1 MFTVVVPAALPGI
14 VTGALL
20 ALARVAG
27 ETAPLLILV
36 GYSPDMNKN
45 LFNGTQGSLPGMIY
59 DQFTNLNHATG
70 PGAYHLDANGNRV
83 AGAVANYAPDRMWAT
98 ALTLI
103 VIVLF
108 LNLVARLVGRF
119 NKVAEH

>member
-1 MFTVVVPAALPGI
+1 
-14 VTGALL
+14 
-20 ALARVAG
+20 
-27 ETAPLLILV
+27 
-36 GYSPDMNKN
+36 
-45 LFNGTQGSLPGMIY
+45 MIY

-70 PGAYHLDANGNRV
+70 GGAYHLDANGNRV
-83 AGAVANYAPDRMWAT
+83 AGASANFAPDRLWAT

-103 VIVLF
+103 VLVLF